1 MTLTPLQR
9 AILENYQQFRERPP
23 TIRRL
28 FALSTRFYAA
38 LLIALGLAA
47 LPWIAIGQ
55 WNQIWLYASF
65 ACGLLLRDFQL
76 NRMAAQFWPALAEVL
91 DWKKVDELVWVESDC
106 SPAD

>member
-1 MTLTPLQR
+1 MTLTPMQR
-9 AILENYQQFRERPP
+9 AILKQYQQFGDRPP
-23 TIRRL
+23 TVGRL
-28 FALSTRFYAA
+28 FALSTRFYVV

-55 WNQIWLYASF
+55 WSQIWLYVSF

-76 NRMAAQFWPALAEVL
+76 NRMATQFWPALAQVL
-91 DWKKVDELVWVESDC
+91 DWKKVDELVWVETNC